1 MIPRPLEDEPTV
13 VRSSAG
19 LESDRLAELSRYDAR
34 AEALLT
40 KWNLDRGRPPSA
52 RGSEAVELVFRAPYV
67 FYERAIRDSVRP
79 DDDVLE
85 LGAGMGLHTKVLVDT
100 GARVT
105 ATDISRNALA
115 VLYRNLGG
123 PKADRLNT
131 CVADLGALPFAD
143 AAFDVV
149 ACAGSLSYGDAVETD
164 AEVRRVL
171 RPGGAFVAVDSLNH
185 NPIYRLNRWMHYIR
199 NRRTRGTL
207 ARMPRFSRIDAIVEH
222 FRTSEV
228 RCFGC
233 ISWMMPLLIRV
244 IGSTRAARLSM
255 AVDLILSVRRSAFK
269 FVLIARGK
277 R

>member
-1 MIPRPLEDEPTV
+1 MKPRPLEDEPTV
-13 VRSSAG
+13 VRSGAG

-34 AEALLT
+34 AEALLA
-40 KWNLDRGRPPSA
+40 KWDMDRGHQPSA
-52 RGSEAVELVFRAPYV
+52 QGSQAVELVFRAPYV
-67 FYERAIRDSVRP
+67 FYEQAIRDNVQP
-79 DDDVLE
+79 EDDVLE
-85 LGAGMGLHTKVLVDT
+85 LGAGMGLHTKVLIDT

-115 VLYRNLGG
+115 VLKRNLGG
-123 PKADRLNT
+123 PKADRLTT
-131 CVADLGALPFAD
+131 CVADLGALPFDD

-149 ACAGSLSYGDAVETD
+149 ACAGSLSYGDAVEAD

-171 RPGGAFVAVDSLNH
+171 RSGGAFVSVDSLNH
-185 NPIYRLNRWMHYIR
+185 NPIYRFNRWVNYIR

-207 ARMPRFSRIDAIVEH
+207 VRMPRISRIEAIVEH

-228 RCFGC
+228 RFFGC
-233 ISWMMPLLIRV
+233 ISWIMPLLIRV
-244 IGSTRAARLSM
+244 IGSTGAARLSDG
-255 AVDLILSVRRSAFK
+255 VDALLSIRRSAFK